1 MATLLLAAAGSA
13 VGGLLG
19 GVGAVVGQAVG
30 GIAGALIDRS
40 LLRSGR
46 SVDGPRLTDLDVQS
60 STEGNA
66 IPRVYGRVRLSGQV
80 IWATRHE
87 ETAVSTNSG
96 GKGGTSSTSYKYHAN
111 FAVALCEG
119 PIHRI
124 SRVWADGT
132 LIDLANVTCR
142 IYMGD
147 EDQEPDPLI
156 LARQGS
162 VAPAYRGTAYV
173 VFERLPLDDWGNRIP
188 QLAFEVIRAVDT
200 LESKV
205 EAVCLIPGSTEF
217 GYATTAVT
225 RLSGGSTAS
234 ENRHVTSAA
243 TDFLAALD
251 ELVEICPD
259 LKRVALVVAW
269 FGDDL
274 RAGDCRLRPAVDA
287 AVKTTAPLVWS
298 VAGLTRD
305 EARLVAT
312 VSGRAAYGGTP
323 SDEVVIAAVR
333 EIRAR
338 GLEAMLY
345 PFVAMDI
352 PAGNGRPDPWSGGEQ
367 GAFPWR
373 GRITCHPAAGRIG
386 SADRTAAART
396 QIAAFVGT
404 AAPGHFAVSGD
415 RVVYSGPA
423 EWSLR
428 RMVLHYARLMVAAG
442 GVDAFLLGSELVG
455 LTAVRD
461 DTGAYP
467 FVAALVALAADVRSV
482 LGAGPKISYGAD
494 WSEWFGHHPAD
505 GTGDV
510 RFHLDPLWAS
520 PAIDFV
526 GIDAY
531 WPLSD
536 WRPGDH
542 LDRALADLP
551 TDPAYLR
558 DRVASG
564 ENFDWWYASD
574 AARRAQI
581 RSPITDGAHGEP
593 WVYRPKDLVGWWSNA
608 HHERIAGVRA
618 ATPTAWV
625 PRSKPIW
632 LTELGCPAVDLGAN
646 EPNLFPDPK
655 SAENGLPHFSSGARD
670 DLAQRRLI
678 EATIDHFAAGG
689 AANPTSPLYGGPM
702 LPSRGIQLWAWDAR
716 PFPAFP
722 MASDVWSDAD
732 AWATGHWLGGR
743 LGGLSIEGLIRAV
756 LADVGFDTVEFRA
769 VAGHVDGFVVDRR
782 MSTREALDPLLAA
795 ACVDAID
802 TGTTLRFAGR
812 ARRTDLTLGVDDLV
826 ERGRSPLIETRRRQ
840 ESELPAEIALT
851 FSDALLDHR
860 RTTVST
866 RRRTGGSRRASS
878 ADLALVAPIPAM
890 IGFADGWLAD
900 LWSGRT
906 SAEFALAPTAIAIE
920 PGDVVDLGLDD
931 RVVRLMVEGLTDG
944 AARVVEARTL
954 DPDAYRIGRTV
965 GRVRSGTLA
974 PVRAAPIVHALD
986 IAHAGL
992 DDGVYAPYLA
1002 AAAEPWPGL
1011 LAVWRRLDGTGYS
1024 HVASIAAPSTL
1035 GVTATALSRGPVAL
1049 WDRAATVDVT
1059 LSSGTLSA
1067 PGEAR
1072 TLDGAGRAAVRAPS
1086 GSWEVFQFA
1095 AADLVAPAT
1104 WRLSMLLRAQ
1114 GGSEDAWDGLGSI
1127 PAGSPFVLLDER
1139 LVVLPISRDD
1149 LGRALDLRIG
1159 PAAEPYTAASYV
1171 DLTVTPGGR
1180 GLLPWSP
1187 AHLRAEVDAASGDL
1201 RVTWVRRSRAP
1212 GADTWALVEVPL
1224 AETREAYRL
1233 TLSVADATVATV
1245 DTAEPAW
1252 VWPGADRLARLGSG
1266 PAVVTIAVA
1275 ELSAEIGPGVPR
1287 TLVVGL

>member
-19 GVGAVVGQAVG
+19 GVGAVVGQAIG
-30 GIAGALIDRS
+30 GIAGALIDQS

-46 SVDGPRLTDLDVQS
+46 SVTGSRLTDLDVQS

-66 IPRVYGRVRLSGQV
+66 LPRVYGRVRLSGQV

-87 ETAVSTNSG
+87 ETAVTTNSG

-132 LIDLANVTCR
+132 LIDLDNVTCR
-142 IYMGD
+142 IYFGD

-200 LESKV
+200 LEPKV

-225 RLSGGSTAS
+225 RLGGGSTAS
-234 ENRHVTSAA
+234 ENRHVGSAA

-251 ELVEICPD
+251 ELVEICPN

-274 RAGDCRLRPAVDA
+274 RAGHCRLRPAVDA
-287 AVKTTAPLVWS
+287 AVKTTSPLVWS

-305 EARLVAT
+305 TARLVAT

-323 SDEVVIAAVR
+323 SDGTVIAAVR

-338 GLEAMLY
+338 GLEVMLY

-352 PAGNGRPDPWSGGEQ
+352 PAGNGLPDPWGDGEQ

-373 GRITCHPAAGRIG
+373 GRITCDPAAGRVG
-386 SADRTAAART
+386 SADRAATART

-404 AAPGHFAVSGD
+404 AAPGHFALSGES
-415 RVVYSGPA
+415 VVYYGPA
-423 EWSLR
+423 EWTLR

-455 LTAVRD
+455 LTTVRD

-494 WSEWFGHHPAD
+494 WSEWFGHHPDD

-531 WPLSD
+531 WPLAD

-564 ENFDWWYASD
+564 EAFDWWYASD
-574 AARRAQI
+574 VDRRAQI

-593 WVYRPKDLVGWWSNA
+593 WIYRAKDLVGWWSNA
-608 HHERIAGVRA
+608 HHERIAGIRS
-618 ATPTAWV
+618 ATSTAWI

-689 AANPTSPLYGGPM
+689 DANPTSPLYGGPM

-722 MASDVWSDAD
+722 MASDVWSDAN

-743 LGGLSIEGLIRAV
+743 LGGASIEGLIRAV

-769 VAGHVDGFVVDRR
+769 VTGHVDGFVIDRR
-782 MSTREALDPLLAA
+782 MSTREALDPVLAA

-812 ARRTDLTLGVDDLV
+812 ARRTDLSLSVDDLV
-826 ERGRSPLIETRRRQ
+826 ERSRAPLVEIKRRQ

-866 RRRTGGSRRASS
+866 RRRTGGSRRVSS

-920 PGDVVDLGLDD
+920 PGDVIDLEIDD
-931 RVVRLMVEGLTDG
+931 RVIRLMVEGLTDG
-944 AARVVEARTL
+944 SARSVEARSL
-954 DPDAYRIGRTV
+954 DPDAYRLGRTV

-974 PVRAAPIVHALD
+974 PVRAAPTVYALD
-986 IAHAGL
+986 IAHASL
-992 DDGVYAPYLA
+992 DDGAFAPYLA
-1002 AAAEPWPGL
+1002 AAADPWPGG

-1024 HVASIAAPSTL
+1024 HVASIAAPATL
-1035 GVTATALSRGPVAL
+1035 GVTATALSRGPVAV
-1049 WDRAATVDVT
+1049 WDRADTVDVT
-1059 LSSGTLSA
+1059 LTSGTLSA

-1072 TLDGAGRAAVRAPS
+1072 TLDGAGRAAIRTPS
-1086 GSWEVFQFA
+1086 GLWEVFQFA

-1114 GGSEDAWDGLGSI
+1114 GGSEDAWDGLSAI
-1127 PAGSPFVLLDER
+1127 PAGQPFVLLDER
-1139 LVVLPISRDD
+1139 LVVLPMSRDD

-1171 DLTVTPGGR
+1171 DLPVTPGGR

-1187 AHLRAEVDAASGDL
+1187 AHLRAEVDGESGDL
-1201 RVTWVRRSRAP
+1201 RVAWVRRSRAP

-1233 TLSVADATVATV
+1233 TLSVDGTAVVTVET
-1245 DTAEPAW
+1245 TGPAW
-1252 VWPGADRLARLGSG
+1252 VWSAADRLAHLGSA
-1266 PAVVTIAVA
+1266 PVTVAIAVA

-1287 TLVVGL
+1287 TLVVEL